1 MTAKRMRLLTAG
13 LAIIAL
19 IAALFVIN
27 PGLGRSA
34 AAAWDGK
41 AAEGFE
47 SGKGDSTD
55 PYIIKTAEQLAL
67 LAERVNG
74 GKTYQGKY
82 FQLVADLDLS
92 GSEWNPIGIGERE
105 TGGGTVTKPFAGT
118 FDGNKY
124 KISGLT
130 LTAGLDGQGLFGC
143 SSGTIRNLG
152 IESGNISIG
161 SAERTG
167 AICGYSTGTIENCWN
182 SADITGSTEGGKYV
196 GGICGYSTGTISG
209 CLNMGNITA
218 NSFIGGICGN
228 TAKGTQ
234 ISNCFNSGSITGKE
248 QIGGIAGIN
257 LNYIT
262 FCINAGEL
270 TGETKVYAVSH
281 SDVNGNEN
289 ARIANSYYNS
299 DVFSPASGD
308 NEAKGISTGALCGS
322 IDKYNRFDE
331 NIWESG
337 SIVPDGSGKAQMNY
351 VRLKNIPAAPA
362 AMEREV
368 FNFGTESDP
377 DWDTYTLITEAQQF
391 VDIGADKAKWNQ
403 NYVLGND
410 IDLES
415 RKDVKVIEN
424 FNGKFI
430 GNGHSIKNVYIN
442 EPEKFKVALFG
453 EVNSGSVIRDLTL
466 DGGSIYGKQSV
477 GGIAAENNGS
487 LINCTSSCSV
497 SGEFGYVGGVCAY
510 SEGTLISCRNT
521 GSVSCTAGT
530 HDENRTTGGVC
541 GGSSGGKIENCYN
554 SGTVESPKQAGGVCG
569 SSSGGE
575 IENCYNSGAVSGT
588 ENVGGI
594 CGEGNYGSK
603 ISGCFNSGEVTG
615 TGKIGGICG
624 SVSGYESNG
633 HEIVSSVSGCANTG
647 KVSGSGSLGSVCG
660 NGGDHTS
667 FTDCIYSSGSG
678 LTAIGGKAD
687 VSGSA
692 SSAPAEEVINSFKPE
707 SWTEGYVRE
716 NVAGRKK
723 TILRADPV
731 PAGAKQEETRLEY
744 YNFGTEASPEWDSY
758 TEISTERELLAL
770 AGDNTKWGGNYVLAG
785 DIQLTG
791 GSFSPIGTETVPF
804 SGKFSGNGHVLN
816 NVKISAVGDYSGLFG
831 YNTGTITYVGIESGK
846 ISGGNCTGS
855 ICGMNAGTITGCY
868 NNAPVTGKE
877 SAGGV
882 CGKNSGTVQMSYNT
896 GAVTGILKTGGVC
909 GESTDGST
917 LANCYNT
924 GMLVG
929 DSFVGG
935 ICGSA
940 GSSADVYYS
949 FSMAEICGNSKVGG
963 IVCTGPST
971 TCYYSNDLFLVN
983 EFGGPVKTQN
993 LTSRQSDFSG
1003 DIWETGS
1010 YTTGTAN
1017 GRYRTDNYTLISL
1030 KGVGKAQSGELRMY
1044 NYFTLNSDSWR
1055 YYNPITTADEF
1066 EKLTQNS
1073 AMWRRNYVLQSDID
1087 LSGRNITP
1095 IGNEVTPFYAFFSGD
1110 GHKISNLIINQPDSD
1125 NVGLFGY
1132 VSGWVYDIITEN
1144 GSITGRN
1151 NVGGIIGHASD
1162 TKGRCVNGN
1171 AVSGVRNVG
1180 GICGESS
1187 TTTIDC
1193 INIGTVTGTDSVGAI
1208 CGTNNKYTKNCW
1220 YNSDTSGAK
1229 GIAGADL
1236 EGAAQGLTTL
1246 RMTSADALTTM
1257 GLDSTFWTKK
1267 ANDKAAGIAYY
1278 PSLREDSAPSIGYKS
1293 GVILENSSA
1302 DSPAYLGT
1310 ADLTVYS
1317 LVKFDGMPQA
1327 YSKTALTA
1335 GSGSFTVTLNDK
1347 EVVAATALPDG
1358 AKTNVTT
1365 SALPAAGDDCRF
1377 VLNYSGADSSFI
1389 ADTSADCTVKVEKLA
1404 LTAADLEFSPPSY
1417 LKYNGAAKEAEI
1429 AVKPGITG
1437 AGDITLKYYRDG
1449 AESDPVIPGTYT
1461 VTADVADG
1469 ENYKAAVLSGGWEF
1483 TIVKGDITADLFK
1496 FTAPEDCRY
1505 NGEGKPVSV
1514 TVNDGAEGVG
1524 EITLHYLS
1532 STSGEITVPVKP
1544 ETIKVLI
1551 DVAEGEYYN
1560 AASGIGGWL
1569 YTIYYGTPAAD
1580 DFIFH
1585 APADTE
1591 YTGLPL
1597 AAAVEA
1603 RRFSDG
1609 SETGM
1614 GEITAVKYY
1623 LDGVP
1628 TEPIAPGTYTVK
1640 IDVAKSEC
1648 YLAASDVTSPD
1659 WTFTITPAALTASG
1673 SGTASGTFGGSLG
1686 SLSVSG
1692 LKAMLGTDEIPGR
1705 WALSGG
1711 DIPNVGDTGKYTA
1724 VFTADVHPEYYKPL
1738 TADVTLDI
1746 AKAQAPAMADTALSC
1761 HWGASG
1767 EKSVSLGGL
1776 PENTGEIFP
1785 ASIAVTD
1792 VNGILAADS
1801 ARYSDGKLYFT
1812 LGENTEESI
1821 GNTAEITVTLPT
1833 QNYADFTFRITVT
1846 LAAKG
1851 DQQAPLQSDFR
1862 MGLTSTGSNITA
1874 EIVTGL
1880 SGVEFSFDGSDWGSE
1895 NAAPVGHD
1903 ELVTGYIRFAE
1914 TDSLNPSQA
1923 VSLTLKSGH
1932 GELTRHDRSEPDC
1945 ISDGNAEYWECGL
1958 CTRYFLDEAGT
1969 QETALQNVVLA
1980 KTGHTPG
1987 EAVRENEVPA
1997 SCTADG
2003 SYDEAIYCTVCSEK
2017 ISTEHKTIPA
2027 TGHTPGEAV
2036 RENEIPA
2043 SCTVDGSY
2051 DEAIYC
2057 TVCGEKL
2064 STEHKT
2070 IPAAGHTPGGAVR
2083 ENEIPAACTV
2093 DGSYDEAI
2101 YCTVCGEKL
2110 STERR
2115 TVPAAGHKWSE
2126 KYESD
2131 KSGHWHICEV
2141 CGAVSDIENHVSGG
2155 AATYTKPELC
2165 TVCGYE
2171 MSPRKS
2177 SSGGNSS
2184 GGTARPS
2191 RPAAVTE
2198 TQPGING
2205 VQKSWADIAA
2215 DLMKQGGGS
2224 AVISLNGET
2233 TVPADVIKA
2242 IADSRIKAEFITDSI
2257 KSWII
2262 DGAAINSASAAD
2274 LTALPGN
2281 ADRSGLRG
2289 VFGADLK
2296 ISGTVIQAELKL
2308 TFRREFA
2315 DQFANV
2321 YRLTE
2326 GGLEFQCCARI
2337 AEDGAAAIP
2346 GAYTGGEY
2354 VVMVCEYS
2362 DLPGDLS
2369 NDGILNALDAAMIL
2383 KDIVGYSKGEN
2394 PRMAD
2399 FNGDG
2404 VMNAL
2409 DASAILMAIV
2419 AE

>member
-34 AAAWDGK
+34 AAAWDGT
-41 AAEGFE
+41 AAESFE
-47 SGKGDSTD
+47 GGNGDSSD
-55 PYIIKTAEQLAL
+55 PYIIKTAEQLAF
-67 LAERVNG
+67 LAKQVNG
-74 GKTYQGKY
+74 GETYHGKY
-82 FQLVADLDLS
+82 FQLEADLDLS
-92 GSEWNPIGIGERE
+92 GSEWSPIGIGERE
-105 TGGGTVTKPFAGT
+105 TDGSTVTKPFAGT
-118 FDGNKY
+118 FDGKNH

-130 LTAGLDGQGLFGC
+130 LTAGLDDQGLFGC
-143 SSGTIRNLG
+143 SSGTIGNLG
-152 IESGNISIG
+152 IVRGNISVG
-161 SAERTG
+161 SAERIG

-196 GGICGYSTGTISG
+196 
-209 CLNMGNITA
+209 
-218 NSFIGGICGN
+218 
-228 TAKGTQ
+228 
-234 ISNCFNSGSITGKE
+234 
-248 QIGGIAGIN
+248 
-257 LNYIT
+257 
-262 FCINAGEL
+262 
-270 TGETKVYAVSH
+270 
-281 SDVNGNEN
+281 
-289 ARIANSYYNS
+289 
-299 DVFSPASGD
+299 
-308 NEAKGISTGALCGS
+308 
-322 IDKYNRFDE
+322 
-331 NIWESG
+331 
-337 SIVPDGSGKAQMNY
+337 
-351 VRLKNIPAAPA
+351 
-362 AMEREV
+362 
-368 FNFGTESDP
+368 
-377 DWDTYTLITEAQQF
+377 
-391 VDIGADKAKWNQ
+391 
-403 NYVLGND
+403 
-410 IDLES
+410 
-415 RKDVKVIEN
+415 
-424 FNGKFI
+424 
-430 GNGHSIKNVYIN
+430 
-442 EPEKFKVALFG
+442 
-453 EVNSGSVIRDLTL
+453 
-466 DGGSIYGKQSV
+466 
-477 GGIAAENNGS
+477 
-487 LINCTSSCSV
+487 
-497 SGEFGYVGGVCAY
+497 
-510 SEGTLISCRNT
+510 
-521 GSVSCTAGT
+521 
-530 HDENRTTGGVC
+530 
-541 GGSSGGKIENCYN
+541 
-554 SGTVESPKQAGGVCG
+554 
-569 SSSGGE
+569 
-575 IENCYNSGAVSGT
+575 
-588 ENVGGI
+588 
-594 CGEGNYGSK
+594 
-603 ISGCFNSGEVTG
+603 
-615 TGKIGGICG
+615 GGICG

-660 NGGDHTS
+660 NGGDHSS

-692 SSAPAEEVINSFKPE
+692 SSVPADEVINSFKPE

-716 NVAGRKK
+716 NVDGRKK

-731 PAGAKQEETRLEY
+731 PAGAKQEVTRVEY
-744 YNFGTEASPEWDSY
+744 YNFGTEASPDWDSY
-758 TEISTERELLAL
+758 TEISTEQELLDL
-770 AGDNTKWGGNYVLAG
+770 AGDDTKWGGNYVLAG

-804 SGKFSGNGHVLN
+804 SGKFSGNGHVLT
-816 NVKISAVGDYSGLFG
+816 NVKISAAGDYIGLFG
-831 YNTGTITYVGIESGK
+831 YNTGTITYVGIESGE

-855 ICGMNAGTITGCY
+855 ICGLNAGTITGCY

-896 GAVTGILKTGGVC
+896 GAVTGTLKTGGVC
-909 GESTDGST
+909 GESADRST

-924 GMLVG
+924 GMLIG
-929 DSFVGG
+929 DSVVGG
-935 ICGSA
+935 ICGSVE
-940 GSSADVYYS
+940 SSADVSSS
-949 FSMAEICGNSKVGG
+949 FSMAEICGNSEIGG
-963 IVCTGPST
+963 NIGTGPSKN
-971 TCYYSNDLFLVN
+971 CFYSKDFFLK
-983 EFGGPVKTQN
+983 EDFGGPVETKD
-993 LTSRQSDFSG
+993 LTSRLSGFSG
-1003 DIWETGS
+1003 DIWERGS
-1010 YTTGTAN
+1010 YTKGTEN
-1017 GRYRTDNYTLISL
+1017 GRYRSDNYTLIRL

-1044 NYFTLNSDSWR
+1044 NYFTVTGDSWR

-1066 EKLTQNS
+1066 QKLTQNS

-1095 IGNEVTPFYAFFSGD
+1095 IGNEVTPFYAHFSGD

-1132 VSGWVYDIITEN
+1132 VSGWLYDIITEN

-1151 NVGGIIGHASD
+1151 NVGGIFGYASG
-1162 TKGRCVNGN
+1162 TRGRCVNGN

-1180 GICGESS
+1180 GICGESQ
-1187 TTTIDC
+1187 TPVIDG
-1193 INIGTVTGTDSVGAI
+1193 INIGTVTGTENVGAI
-1208 CGTNNKYTKNCW
+1208 CGSENDNVKNCW
-1220 YNSDTSGAK
+1220 YNSDTSGAR

-1236 EGAAQGLTTL
+1236 EGAAKGLTTL
-1246 RMTSADALTTM
+1246 QMTSADALTTM
-1257 GLDSTFWTKK
+1257 GLNSTLWTKK

-1278 PSLREDSAPSIGYKS
+1278 PSLREDGAPSIGYKS

-1302 DSPAYLGT
+1302 DSLVYLGT
-1310 ADLTVYS
+1310 ADFTVYS
-1317 LVKFDGMPQA
+1317 LVEFDGVPQA
-1327 YSKTALTA
+1327 YSDTALTA

-1347 EVVAATALPDG
+1347 EVVAAAALPDG

-1377 VLNYSGADSSFI
+1377 VLNYSGAGSSFI
-1389 ADTSADCTVKVEKLA
+1389 DDTSADCTVKVEKLA
-1404 LTAADLEFSPPSY
+1404 LTAADLEFAPPSD
-1417 LKYNGAAKEAEI
+1417 LKYNGAPKEAEI
-1429 AVKPGITG
+1429 TVKPGISG
-1437 AGDITLKYYRDG
+1437 AGAVTLKYYRDG
-1449 AESDPVIPGTYT
+1449 NEADPVIPGTYT
-1461 VTADVADG
+1461 VTADIAEGD
-1469 ENYKAAVLSGGWEF
+1469 NCKAAVLSGGWEF
-1483 TIVKGDITADLFK
+1483 TIVKGDITADLFT

-1505 NGEGKPVSV
+1505 NGKEKPVSV
-1514 TVNDGAEGVG
+1514 TVNDGVEGVG
-1524 EITLHYLS
+1524 KIITLHYFS
-1532 STSGEITVPVKP
+1532 STNVEIAVPVKP

-1560 AASGIGGWL
+1560 AASNIGGWL
-1569 YTIYYGTPAAD
+1569 YTIYYGTPVAD

-1614 GEITAVKYY
+1614 GDITAVKYY

-1628 TEPIAPGTYTVK
+1628 ADPTAPGTYTVK
-1640 IDVAKSEC
+1640 IDVAKGEC

-1711 DIPNVGDTGKYTA
+1711 DIPNVGDTGMYTA
-1724 VFTADVHPEYYKPL
+1724 EFTADVHPEYYKPL
-1738 TADVTLDI
+1738 TAKVTLDI
-1746 AKAQAPAMADTALSC
+1746 AKAQAPAMADTTLSC
-1761 HWGASG
+1761 YWGASG
-1767 EKSVSLGGL
+1767 EKSVSLAGL
-1776 PENTGEIFP
+1776 PENTGEIYP
-1785 ASIAVTD
+1785 ATIAVSD

-1833 QNYADFTFRITVT
+1833 QNYTDFTFRITVT
-1846 LAAKG
+1846 LAVKG

-1862 MGLTSTGSNITA
+1862 IELTSSGSDITA
-1874 EIVTGL
+1874 EIVTEL
-1880 SGVEFSFDGSDWGSE
+1880 SGVEFSFDGSDWGAE
-1895 NAAPVGHD
+1895 NAAAVGHD
-1903 ELVTGYIRFAE
+1903 EFVTGYIRFAE
-1914 TDSLNPSQA
+1914 TDILNPSPA
-1923 VSLTLKSGH
+1923 ASLTLRSGH
-1932 GELTRHDRSEPDC
+1932 GELTHHGRSEPNC
-1945 ISDGNAEYWECGL
+1945 ISEGNTEYWECGL
-1958 CTRYFLDEAGT
+1958 CARYFLDEAGT
-1969 QETALQNVVLA
+1969 QETALKNVVLA

-1987 EAVRENEVPA
+1987 EAVRENEIPA
-1997 SCTADG
+1997 TCTADG
-2003 SYDEAIYCTVCSEK
+2003 SYDEVTYCTVCSEK
-2017 ISTEHKTIPA
+2017 
-2027 TGHTPGEAV
+2027 
-2036 RENEIPA
+2036 
-2043 SCTVDGSY
+2043 Y
-2051 DEAIYC
+2051 
-2057 TVCGEKL
+2057 

-2070 IPAAGHTPGGAVR
+2070 IPAAGHR
-2083 ENEIPAACTV
+2083 
-2093 DGSYDEAI
+2093 
-2101 YCTVCGEKL
+2101 
-2110 STERR
+2110 
-2115 TVPAAGHKWSE
+2115 WSV

-2141 CGAVSDIENHVSGG
+2141 CGAVSDIEDHVSGG
-2155 AATYTKPELC
+2155 AATYAKPELC

-2171 MSPRKS
+2171 MSPRKTS
-2177 SSGGNSS
+2177 TGGNSS

-2191 RPAAVTE
+2191 RPAAATE

-2242 IADSRIKAEFITDSI
+2242 IADSRIKAEFIIDSI

-2262 DGAAINSASAAD
+2262 DGAAIKSASAAD
-2274 LTALPGN
+2274 FTVLPGN
-2281 ADRSGLRG
+2281 SDRIGLRG

-2296 ISGTVIQAELKL
+2296 ISGTGIPAELKL

-2315 DQFANV
+2315 GQFANV
-2321 YRLTE
+2321 YRLTD
-2326 GGLEFQCCARI
+2326 GGLEFRCCTRI
-2337 AEDGAAAIP
+2337 SVDGTAAIP

-2362 DLPGDLS
+2362 DLPGDFS
-2369 NDGILNALDAAMIL
+2369 NDGIMNALDAAMIL
-2383 KDIVGYSKGEN
+2383 KDIVGFSRGEN

-2399 FNGDG
+2399 FNSDG

-2409 DASAILMAIV
+2409 DASAILRAIV

>member
-34 AAAWDGK
+34 SAAWDGT
-41 AAEGFE
+41 AAAGFE
-47 SGKGDSTD
+47 SGTGDSSD
-55 PYIIKTAEQLAL
+55 PYIIKTAEQLAF
-67 LAERVNG
+67 LAKQVNG
-74 GKTYQGKY
+74 GETYQGKY
-82 FQLVADLDLS
+82 FQLEADLDLS
-92 GSEWNPIGIGERE
+92 GREWAPIGIGERE
-105 TGGGTVTKPFAGT
+105 TGGSTVTKPFAGT
-118 FDGNKY
+118 FDGNNH

-130 LTAGLDGQGLFGC
+130 LTAGLDDQGLFGC
-143 SSGTIRNLG
+143 SSGMIRNLG
-152 IESGNISIG
+152 IENGNISIS
-161 SAERTG
+161 SAERIG
-167 AICGYSTGTIENCWN
+167 AICGYSSGTIENCWN
-182 SADITGSTEGGKYV
+182 SADITGSTEGGIYV

-209 CLNMGNITA
+209 CLNTGDITA

-228 TAKGTQ
+228 TNRDTQ

-257 LNYIT
+257 LNNIT

-270 TGETKVYAVSH
+270 TGEKKVYAVSH
-281 SDVNGNEN
+281 SDNVNGNEN
-289 ARIANSYYNS
+289 ARIENSYYNS
-299 DVFSPASGD
+299 DVFSPASDD
-308 NEAKGISTGALCGS
+308 NEVKGFSTGVLCGG
-322 IDKYNRFDE
+322 ILNKYNKFDE
-331 NIWESG
+331 TIWESG
-337 SIVPDGSGKAQMNY
+337 SITPDGSGKAQMTY

-362 AMEREV
+362 AMECDV
-368 FNFGTESDP
+368 F
-377 DWDTYTLITEAQQF
+377 
-391 VDIGADKAKWNQ
+391 
-403 NYVLGND
+403 
-410 IDLES
+410 
-415 RKDVKVIEN
+415 
-424 FNGKFI
+424 
-430 GNGHSIKNVYIN
+430 
-442 EPEKFKVALFG
+442 
-453 EVNSGSVIRDLTL
+453 
-466 DGGSIYGKQSV
+466 
-477 GGIAAENNGS
+477 
-487 LINCTSSCSV
+487 
-497 SGEFGYVGGVCAY
+497 
-510 SEGTLISCRNT
+510 
-521 GSVSCTAGT
+521 
-530 HDENRTTGGVC
+530 
-541 GGSSGGKIENCYN
+541 
-554 SGTVESPKQAGGVCG
+554 
-569 SSSGGE
+569 
-575 IENCYNSGAVSGT
+575 
-588 ENVGGI
+588 
-594 CGEGNYGSK
+594 
-603 ISGCFNSGEVTG
+603 
-615 TGKIGGICG
+615 
-624 SVSGYESNG
+624 
-633 HEIVSSVSGCANTG
+633 
-647 KVSGSGSLGSVCG
+647 
-660 NGGDHTS
+660 
-667 FTDCIYSSGSG
+667 
-678 LTAIGGKAD
+678 
-687 VSGSA
+687 
-692 SSAPAEEVINSFKPE
+692 
-707 SWTEGYVRE
+707 
-716 NVAGRKK
+716 
-723 TILRADPV
+723 
-731 PAGAKQEETRLEY
+731 
-744 YNFGTEASPEWDSY
+744 NFGTEASPDWDSY
-758 TEISTERELLAL
+758 TEISTEQELLDL
-770 AGDNTKWGGNYVLAG
+770 AGDDTKWGGNYILAG

-804 SGKFSGNGHVLN
+804 SGKFSGNGNVLT
-816 NVKISAVGDYSGLFG
+816 NVKISAAGDYIGLFG
-831 YNTGTITYVGIESGK
+831 YNTGTITYVGIESGE

-855 ICGMNAGTITGCY
+855 ICGLNAGTITGCY

-896 GAVTGILKTGGVC
+896 GAVTGTLKTGGVC
-909 GESTDGST
+909 GESADRST

-929 DSFVGG
+929 DSVVGG
-935 ICGSA
+935 ICGSVE
-940 GSSADVYYS
+940 SSADVSSS
-949 FSMAEICGNSKVGG
+949 FSMAEICGNSEIGG
-963 IVCTGPST
+963 NIGTGPSKN
-971 TCYYSNDLFLVN
+971 CFYSKDLFLK
-983 EFGGPVKTQN
+983 EDFGGPVETKD
-993 LTSRQSDFSG
+993 LTSRLSGFSG
-1003 DIWETGS
+1003 DIWERGS
-1010 YTTGTAN
+1010 YTKGTEN
-1017 GRYRTDNYTLISL
+1017 GRYRSDNYTLIRL

-1044 NYFTLNSDSWR
+1044 NYFTVTGDSWR

-1095 IGNEVTPFYAFFSGD
+1095 IGNEVTPFYAHFSGD

-1132 VSGWVYDIITEN
+1132 VSGWLYDIITEN

-1151 NVGGIIGHASD
+1151 NVGGIFGYASG
-1162 TKGRCVNGN
+1162 TRGRCVNGN

-1180 GICGESS
+1180 GICGESQ
-1187 TTTIDC
+1187 TPVIDG
-1193 INIGTVTGTDSVGAI
+1193 INIGTVTGTENVGAI
-1208 CGTNNKYTKNCW
+1208 CGSENDNVKNCW
-1220 YNSDTSGAK
+1220 YNSDTSGAR

-1236 EGAAQGLTTL
+1236 EGAAKGLTTL
-1246 RMTSADALTTM
+1246 QMTSADALTTM
-1257 GLDSTFWTKK
+1257 GLNSTLWTKK

-1278 PSLREDSAPSIGYKS
+1278 PSLREDGAPSIGYKS

-1302 DSPAYLGT
+1302 DSLVYLGT
-1310 ADLTVYS
+1310 ADFTVYS
-1317 LVKFDGMPQA
+1317 LVEFDGVPQA
-1327 YSKTALTA
+1327 YSDTALTA

-1347 EVVAATALPDG
+1347 EVAAAALPDG
-1358 AKTNVTT
+1358 AKTKVTT

-1377 VLNYSGADSSFI
+1377 VLNYSGAGSSFI
-1389 ADTSADCTVKVEKLA
+1389 DDTSADCTVKVEKLA
-1404 LTAADLEFSPPSY
+1404 LTAADLEFAPPSD
-1417 LKYNGAAKEAEI
+1417 LKYNGAPKEAEI
-1429 AVKPGITG
+1429 TVKPGISG
-1437 AGDITLKYYRDG
+1437 AGDVTLKYYRDG
-1449 AESDPVIPGTYT
+1449 NEADPVIPGTYT
-1461 VTADVADG
+1461 VTADIAEGD
-1469 ENYKAAVLSGGWEF
+1469 NCKAAVLSGGWEF
-1483 TIVKGDITADLFK
+1483 TIVKGDITADLFT

-1505 NGEGKPVSV
+1505 NGKEKTVSV
-1514 TVNDGAEGVG
+1514 TVNDGVEGVG
-1524 EITLHYLS
+1524 KITLHYFS
-1532 STSGEITVPVKP
+1532 STSGEIAVPVKP

-1560 AASGIGGWL
+1560 AASNIGGWL
-1569 YTIYYGTPAAD
+1569 YTIYYGTPVAD

-1614 GEITAVKYY
+1614 GDITAVKYY

-1640 IDVAKSEC
+1640 IDVAKGEC

-1705 WALSGG
+1705 WALSGSN
-1711 DIPNVGDTGKYTA
+1711 IPNVGDTGKYMA
-1724 VFTADVHPEYYKPL
+1724 EFTADVHPEYYMPL

-1761 HWGASG
+1761 YWGASG
-1767 EKSVSLGGL
+1767 EKSVSLAGL
-1776 PENTGEIFP
+1776 PENTGEIYP
-1785 ASIAVTD
+1785 ATIVVSD

-1833 QNYADFTFRITVT
+1833 QNYTDFTFRITVT

-1851 DQQAPLQSDFR
+1851 DQQAPAQSDFR
-1862 MGLTSTGSNITA
+1862 LELTSSGSDITA

-1880 SGVEFSFDGSDWGSE
+1880 SGVEFSFDGSDWGAE
-1895 NAAPVGHD
+1895 NAAAVGHD
-1903 ELVTGYIRFAE
+1903 EFVTGYIRFAE
-1914 TDSLNPSQA
+1914 TDILNPSPA
-1923 VSLTLKSGH
+1923 ASLTLRSGH
-1932 GELTRHDRSEPDC
+1932 GELTHHGRSEPNC
-1945 ISDGNAEYWECGL
+1945 ISEGNTEYWECGL
-1958 CTRYFLDEAGT
+1958 CARYFLDEAGT
-1969 QETALQNVVLA
+1969 QETALKNVVLA

-1987 EAVRENEVPA
+1987 EAVRENEIPA
-1997 SCTADG
+1997 TCTADG
-2003 SYDEAIYCTVCSEK
+2003 SYDEVTYCTVCSEK
-2017 ISTEHKTIPA
+2017 
-2027 TGHTPGEAV
+2027 
-2036 RENEIPA
+2036 
-2043 SCTVDGSY
+2043 Y
-2051 DEAIYC
+2051 
-2057 TVCGEKL
+2057 

-2070 IPAAGHTPGGAVR
+2070 IPAAGHR
-2083 ENEIPAACTV
+2083 
-2093 DGSYDEAI
+2093 
-2101 YCTVCGEKL
+2101 
-2110 STERR
+2110 
-2115 TVPAAGHKWSE
+2115 WSV

-2141 CGAVSDIENHVSGG
+2141 CGAVSDIEDHVSGG
-2155 AATYTKPELC
+2155 AATYAKPELC

-2171 MSPRKS
+2171 MSPRKTS
-2177 SSGGNSS
+2177 TGGNSS

-2191 RPAAVTE
+2191 RPAAATE

-2242 IADSRIKAEFITDSI
+2242 IADSRIKAEFIIDSI

-2262 DGAAINSASAAD
+2262 DGAAIKSASAAD
-2274 LTALPGN
+2274 FTVLPGN
-2281 ADRSGLRG
+2281 SDRIGLRG

-2296 ISGTVIQAELKL
+2296 ISGTGIPAELKL

-2315 DQFANV
+2315 GQFANV
-2321 YRLTE
+2321 YRLTD
-2326 GGLEFQCCARI
+2326 GGLEFRCCTRI
-2337 AEDGAAAIP
+2337 SVDGTAAIP

-2362 DLPGDLS
+2362 DLPGDFS

-2383 KDIVGYSKGEN
+2383 KDIVGFSRGEN

-2399 FNGDG
+2399 FNSDG
-2404 VMNAL
+2404 AMNAL
-2409 DASAILMAIV
+2409 DASAILRAIV